1 MVIRVAANDV
11 QSAKLLVA
19 GLAGLFGGE
28 AVSLQPEG
36 EVHLALNGRSGQQAV
51 TQTLG
56 VVERWLEETE
66 IGSTDVWVDERRYWM
81 ERPRPLREQR
91 KFGEDSVDFL
101 GRVVVDQP
109 DS

>member
-1 MVIRVAANDV
+1 MVIRVAAKDV
-11 QSAKLLVA
+11 EGARLLVA
-19 GLAGLFGGE
+19 GLAGLFGDE

-56 VVERWLEETE
+56 VVERWLDKTG
-66 IGSTDVWVDERRYWM
+66 IDSTDVWVDERRYWM
-81 ERPRPLREQR
+81 ERPRPLDEQR
-91 KFGEDSVDFL
+91 KLGEDSVDFL
-101 GRVVVDQP
+101 GRVVVHHP